1 MAHDKLTRTLGWTSV
16 GLGAPLVLASGRT
29 ARVLGIEDGKRQRA
43 VLASVGAREWLAA
56 AGMLGQESPLWLW
69 SRVAGDLMDLT
80 LLGNDLAGRLPAAT
94 GAKARGKKSA
104 GAGAGSAQGRT
115 AAATAMVLAIT
126 AVDLYAAVSRG
137 VRSLRNSEVS
147 LTAAVT
153 VTSPRQTVY
162 ERWRQL
168 DGLPAFMAHLDDVTV
183 TGPRTSH
190 WRATAPF
197 GAAVEWDAEITE
209 DVPGERIA
217 WRSLD
222 PSENGTE
229 DRIENRGRSGRS
241 GRSGKTVRKIRN
253 AGTVRFIP
261 APNGRDTEVHVTL
274 SYALPA
280 GKGGQAV
287 ARYFGEEPHQQLD
300 DDLRRF
306 KQLLETGEVVRSEGA
321 PGGKRARGE
330 FPQRPARPLTDKELA
345 EVLS

>member
-1 MAHDKLTRTLGWTSV
+1 MAHDKLTRTLGWASV
-16 GLGAPLVLASGRT
+16 GLGAPLVLASDAA

-56 AGMLGQESPLWLW
+56 AGLLAQGSPRWLW
-69 SRVAGDLMDLT
+69 SRVAGDLMDLA
-80 LLGNDLAGRLPAAT
+80 LLGNEMAGRQPATARAKIRRKRS
-94 GAKARGKKSA
+94 AKA
-104 GAGAGSAQGRT
+104 GARNAQSRT
-115 AAATAMVLAIT
+115 ATAAAMVLAIT

-137 VRSLRNSEVS
+137 MRSRRNSEVS
-147 LTAAVT
+147 LTATVT
-153 VTSPRQTVY
+153 VTSPRQEVY

-197 GAAVEWDAEITE
+197 GRTVEWDAEITE
-209 DVPGERIA
+209 DVPGELIA

-222 PSENGTE
+222 GRENGGTK
-229 DRIENRGRSGRS
+229 NSG
-241 GRSGKTVRKIRN
+241 KIRN

-261 APNGRDTEVHVTL
+261 APNGQDTEVHVTL

-306 KQLLETGEVVRSEGA
+306 KQVLETGEVVRSEGA

>member
-1 MAHDKLTRTLGWTSV
+1 MTHDKLTRTLGWASA
-16 GLGAPLVLASGRT
+16 GLGAPLVLASDAM

-43 VLASVGAREWLAA
+43 VLTSVGAREWLAA
-56 AGMLGQESPLWLW
+56 AGLLGQGSPAWLW
-69 SRVAGDLMDLT
+69 SRVAGDLTDLA
-80 LLGNDLAGRLPAAT
+80 LLGNELAGHLPATT

-104 GAGAGSAQGRT
+104 KAGAGSAQSRT

-137 VRSLRNSEVS
+137 VRSRRNSEVS

-153 VTSPRQTVY
+153 VTSPRRKAY

-197 GAAVEWDAEITE
+197 GRTVEWDAEITE

-222 PSENGTE
+222 PGENGTQHGTG
-229 DRIENRGRSGRS
+229 NRGKN
-241 GRSGKTVRKIRN
+241 GKNVSRNGSKIRN
-253 AGTVRFIP
+253 AGTVCFIP
-261 APNGRDTEVHVTL
+261 APNGQDTEVHVTL

-306 KQLLETGEVVRSEGA
+306 KQVLETGEVVRSEGA

-330 FPQRPARPLTDKELA
+330 FPQRPARPLTGKELA